1 MGKVKQAVMS
11 EEQKKELL
19 NKSLFMSEAFWIT
32 GGSDVSMNTLMEEL
46 LEPQKETQ
54 KRAKTD
60 DSDPSTSTA
69 DEISGIKR
77 TKEQLIAIYKRHN
90 IDYRTLGSSA
100 DLLEIVI
107 RDHYMEQEGFDD
119 PTPLC
124 AEWLYHMARSTAAL
138 CELYKGCLRVVRHE
152 TKKPAF
158 TNIMNMLHLEYNA
171 FLEMV
176 YEAGNKERTLL
187 HIYDIFLSRP
197 PDYVYIP
204 DFPLLVFFLIFQEKH
219 GNTLADKYGIPY
231 HQSSIHER
239 YPYRYWDDTDAI
251 KEARKKLK
259 EVAWENIR
267 NNIKWDGARYT
278 VKSWKGE
285 ERTEYYDNEGYE
297 EDVKHLVNLEDEEI
311 AKKILAMLDRYTER
325 RLRHVLEEFPRYDGV
340 QFKLDSATGRINIA
354 STSLD
359 TALALWMVTQMQR
372 TEDCQVCLICGRV
385 FKLRAQK
392 GRLTCYL
399 HPDHTSDYFKRKLKE
414 KKAKMVQHEEDAHF
428 KVVYGRNNSEITFD
442 PNEEDTEETAECC

>member
-1 MGKVKQAVMS
+1 MS
-11 EEQKKELL
+11 EEQKKKLL

-32 GGSDVSMNTLMEEL
+32 GGSEISMNTLMDEL
-46 LEPQKETQ
+46 LEPQKENQ
-54 KRAKTD
+54 KSTKTD

-90 IDYRTLGSSA
+90 IDYRTLDSSA

-124 AEWLYHMARSTAAL
+124 AEWLYRKARSAAAL

-187 HIYDIFLSRP
+187 HIYDIFPSWP
-197 PDYVYIP
+197 PDYCYIP
-204 DFPLLVFFLIFQEKH
+204 DFPLLVFFMVFQKKH
-219 GNTLADKYGIPY
+219 GEALADKYGIPY
-231 HQSSIHER
+231 HQSSIQER
-239 YPYRYWDDTDAI
+239 YPYRYWDDKDAM
-251 KEARKKLK
+251 KEARKTLK
-259 EVAWENIR
+259 EVVWGNIR
-267 NNIKWDGARYT
+267 NNIKWDRGQYK
-278 VKSWKGE
+278 VKSWKE
-285 ERTEYYDNEGYE
+285 DRIEYYHNKGYE
-297 EDVKHLVNLEDEEI
+297 EDIQALMNLDDEQI
-311 AKKILAMLDRYTER
+311 AKKIIAMLDGYTEK
-325 RLRHVLEEFPRYDGV
+325 RLHHEYRMFGDV
-340 QFKLDSATGRINIA
+340 QFKLDSATGKINIA

-359 TALALWMVTQMQR
+359 TALALWTITQIQS

-399 HPDHTSDYFKRKLKE
+399 HPDHTSDYFKRKLNA
-414 KKAKMVQHEEDAHF
+414 KKAKMVQREESAHF
-428 KVVYGRNNSEITFD
+428 EVVYRRNNSEITFD
-442 PNEEDTEETAECC
+442 PNEEDAEKAEAECC